1 MFCSTIIPTVG
12 RPTLVRSVESVLDQR
27 FPPDDFEIIIVNDSG
42 QPLPYEVWQDSD
54 RVRIIETAQRERSV
68 ARNAGASMAKG
79 KYLHFLDDDDWLLP
93 DAFKNLSQCTR
104 NHDDDWICGC
114 TLVVDRKD
122 NPLIELR
129 YHFDGCHFVQV
140 MAGEWVPLQASIIK
154 ADTFFSVGGF
164 NPHVIGH
171 EDIDL
176 CRRIA
181 LVGTLCAIP
190 EMIACVTMGQ
200 AGSTT
205 DQQRAPSLTQRAREQ
220 IIAQPGVFAR
230 MRASATNHYWHGR
243 IARVYFTSMV
253 WNLMHKR
260 VFTAASRAVWG
271 MMSLIIAAPHLIS
284 PQYWQ
289 ALLKPYQ
296 SEIFSRGFT
305 RASSSMAAE
314 ESMDQ
319 S

>member
-1 MFCSTIIPTVG
+1 
-12 RPTLVRSVESVLDQR
+12 
-27 FPPDDFEIIIVNDSG
+27 
-42 QPLPYEVWQDSD
+42 
-54 RVRIIETAQRERSV
+54 
-68 ARNAGASMAKG
+68 
-79 KYLHFLDDDDWLLP
+79 
-93 DAFKNLSQCTR
+93 
-104 NHDDDWICGC
+104 
-114 TLVVDRKD
+114 
-122 NPLIELR
+122 
-129 YHFDGCHFVQV
+129 
-140 MAGEWVPLQASIIK
+140 
-154 ADTFFSVGGF
+154 
-164 NPHVIGH
+164 
-171 EDIDL
+171 
-176 CRRIA
+176 
-181 LVGTLCAIP
+181 
-190 EMIACVTMGQ
+190 MGQ